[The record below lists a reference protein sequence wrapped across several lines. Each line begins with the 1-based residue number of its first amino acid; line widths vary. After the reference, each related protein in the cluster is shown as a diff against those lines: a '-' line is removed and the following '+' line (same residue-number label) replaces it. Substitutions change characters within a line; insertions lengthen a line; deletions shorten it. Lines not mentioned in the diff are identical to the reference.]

1 MNGTEANCRDEFFAD
16 MLPDF
21 LDEASALLE
30 ELNEPVL
37 QLDEWV
43 KQQHDDAVERC
54 DATLL
59 NDMFRAAHT
68 LKGLSAMLGLGGINA
83 LTHKVENIF
92 DAARGGELRITSHVV
107 DVTFQSFDRLHVM
120 VERLK
125 QGEHHA
131 IDCRPVL
138 DQIQSI
144 LEESGVGY
152 APTAPVDV
160 DSVDVDERWA
170 TSGQTAAV
178 AGEVR
183 S

>member
-30 ELNEPVL
+30 ELNEHVL

-83 LTHKVENIF
+83 LTAEVENIF
-92 DAARGGELRITSHVV
+92 DASRRPKPPTKRPDAE
-107 DVTFQSFDRLHVM
+107 VTFQSFDRL
-120 VERLK
+120 
-125 QGEHHA
+125 
-131 IDCRPVL
+131 
-138 DQIQSI
+138 
-144 LEESGVGY
+144 
-152 APTAPVDV
+152 
-160 DSVDVDERWA
+160 
-170 TSGQTAAV
+170 
-178 AGEVR
+178 
-183 S
+183 